1 MRVRIRAI
9 VDDVAADRNMSLGR
23 WLVALTAI
31 AWSAYQLFEAFSEQ
45 RIFFGSPIGAG
56 YWSSLADRPV
66 SFVLGIVL
74 WTFCLAM
81 MSTILYIKL
90 FMGPRNP
97 RTGSPPNAG

>member
-1 MRVRIRAI
+1 MKARIRAI
-9 VDDVAADRNMSLGR
+9 VDDIAADQKMSLSR
-23 WLVALTAI
+23 WLVALTAM

-66 SFVLGIVL
+66 SFALGIVA
-74 WTFCLAM
+74 WTFCLMM

-90 FMGPRNP
+90 FVGPRNQP
-97 RTGSPPNAG
+97 TRSSPDAG